1 MYCECCILR
10 PRLVLEPGITVT
22 LHLQELQRCRDD
34 LKKAHSEVEKQKAE
48 VAKKEEELK
57 SAAKA
62 NEKQEKEMK
71 AEIDRLKDQLQKD
84 KKELAKALEKTQQVI
99 LLKSISSIFV
109 FALTSQVYF
118 VCVMLGSTAHTESH
132 WSKILRIS

>member
-1 MYCECCILR
+1 MYGECCILR
-10 PRLVLEPGITVT
+10 PGFVLEPGITVT

-84 KKELAKALEKTQQVI
+84 KKEHAKALEKTQQVI
-99 LLKSISSIFV
+99 LNGVFV
-109 FALTSQVYF
+109 FTLTSQVYF
-118 VCVMLGSTAHTESH
+118 VCVVLGSTAHTESH